1 MAAQFTPPASFAV
14 DDLFSV
20 TGRTVVI
27 TGGGTGLGKAIANAY
42 VTNGAKVFI
51 SGRRT
56 EVLDAAVQLIKPQ
69 AGKGGDIVAV
79 PGDVSTKAGCKKL
92 YDDIAKLTDVVDV
105 LVNCAGVMK
114 SYRNPT
120 SDVDNID
127 AVAKMLW
134 EGCDDDDFNYTNQIN
149 INGVYFTTVAFI
161 PLLMKSDLKSVVV
174 IASIAGH
181 ILQRAVGSVSYGA
194 SKAGTMHTANLLA
207 GRLSPGK
214 IRVNTICPG
223 IFPSEMTGVSAAE
236 GGHKYDIGKGAQM
249 AAARSVVGRP
259 GMPHEIVGPVML
271 LGSRAGSYMDGAT
284 LVIDGGRALAA
295 GMNEG
300 VRIKEELIIN

>member
-20 TGRTVVI
+20 AGRTVVI

-69 AGKGGDIVAV
+69 AGKGGDIVA
-79 PGDVSTKAGCKKL
+79 
-92 YDDIAKLTDVVDV
+92 
-105 LVNCAGVMK
+105 
-114 SYRNPT
+114 PT
-120 SDVDNID
+120 SDVDNIE

-134 EGCDDDDFNYTNQIN
+134 EGCEDDDFNYTNQIN

-207 GRLSPGK
+207 GRLSPAK

-223 IFPSEMTGVSAAE
+223 IFPSEMTGVSASE
-236 GGHKYDIGKGAQM
+236 GGHKYDISKGAEM
-249 AAARSVVGRP
+249 AAARCVVGRP

-284 LVIDGGRALAA
+284 LVVDGGRALSA